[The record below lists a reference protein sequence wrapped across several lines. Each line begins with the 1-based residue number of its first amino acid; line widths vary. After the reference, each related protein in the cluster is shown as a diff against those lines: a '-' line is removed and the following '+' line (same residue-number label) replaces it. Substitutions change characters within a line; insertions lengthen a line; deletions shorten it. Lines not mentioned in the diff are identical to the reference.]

1 METENLVYQIK
12 VTLRGTRPPIW
23 RRFVVRKNISLRNL
37 NEILQIVMGW
47 TGSHLH
53 CFRVGNSYYGTP
65 GDECGMEFHND
76 KNVTLDKV
84 LMVPKDRMMYE
95 YDFGDSWEHDVV
107 LEKILLKDHKKI
119 YPYVV
124 KGKGACPPEDVGGV
138 CGYYGFLEA
147 ISDPEHPEHD
157 EMVEWHGDK
166 FDPEEFDV
174 EEANAYFH
182 QRR

>member
-23 RRFVVRKNISLRNL
+23 RRFIVPKNISLYKL
-37 NEILQIVMGW
+37 HGVLQVVMGW
-47 TGSHLH
+47 TDSHLH
-53 CFRVGNSYYGTP
+53 QFRVGKTYYGP
-65 GDECGMEFHND
+65 PSDECGMKVKSD
-76 KNVTLDKV
+76 KNVRLEDILV
-84 LMVPKDRMMYE
+84 EPKDRMVYE

-107 LEKILLKDHKKI
+107 LDKILPKDNEKK

-138 CGYYGFLEA
+138 WGYYGFLEA
-147 ISDPEHPEHD
+147 ISDPEHPEHK

-174 EEANAYFH
+174 EDANAYF

>member
-1 METENLVYQIK
+1 MGTENLVYQIK
-12 VTLRGTRPPIW
+12 VTLRGIRPSIW
-23 RRFVVRKNISLRNL
+23 RRFIVPKNISLHKFHI
-37 NEILQIVMGW
+37 ILQVVMGW
-47 TGSHLH
+47 SNSHLYQ
-53 CFRVGNSYYGTP
+53 FRVGNIYYGIP
-65 GDECGMEFHND
+65 DDEWGMEIKSD
-76 KNVTLDKV
+76 KSIKLEDI
-84 LMVPKDRMMYE
+84 LMESKDRIIYE

-107 LEKILLKDHKKI
+107 LEKILPKDNGIK

-138 CGYYGFLEA
+138 WGYYGFLEA
-147 ISDPEHPEHD
+147 ISDPEHPEHA